1 MPPSLIQSICSLID
15 LPEDQE
21 TKLLS
26 ICKPLSLNKG
36 DCFIREGQLPRKFAF
51 VNSGLF
57 RYFYVDD
64 KGNEFTK
71 GFFPEGSFLSSYSA
85 MVQEIP
91 SYFSI
96 EALED
101 ADILVIDFDA
111 WKELRQAHRCWSDFL
126 VAVLEKGFITKE
138 RREREFL
145 LFDAEKRYTLFLE
158 RYPGL
163 DQRIRQHLIASY
175 LGITSVALSRIR
187 RKMGVVNLG

>member
-1 MPPSLIQSICSLID
+1 MDNLMIQSVRAIVD
-15 LPEDQE
+15 LPAEQE
-21 TKLLS
+21 AGLRN
-26 ICKPLSLNKG
+26 ICKPVSLNKG
-36 DCFIREGQLPRKFAF
+36 DCLIREGQIPHKFAY

-57 RYFYVDD
+57 RYFYVDN

-85 MVQEIP
+85 MVQQSP
-91 SYFSI
+91 SFFSI

-101 ADILVIDFDA
+101 AEVLVIDYNA

-126 VAVLEKGFITKE
+126 VAVLEKGFIRKE
-138 RREREFL
+138 SREREFL
-145 LFDAEKRYTLFLE
+145 LFDAEKRYMLFLE

-187 RKMGVVNLG
+187 RKMGIVNLG